1 MQEAPGRW
9 QTTNQIIGNK
19 PNERIKELYGWLKL
33 SYIVKT
39 LFGAIPLVVGLVANW
54 EQWY

>member
-54 EQWY
+54 EQR